1 MKKEIVTNIALL
13 RKPCEPVQD
22 KENIKPIIQDLKDS
36 LDPTK
41 GYALSSNQLGYNK
54 RIFYVKFPKIDPK
67 TKQISYEEMIVINP
81 KIVEKLAPF
90 RFKQEG
96 CLSLPGLKVDT
107 LRYNFIIVECLDE
120 HLKQQTHTLVGL
132 RAVIFLHEYDHLNG
146 KTIFDR
152 KYKNTKT

>member
-1 MKKEIVTNIALL
+1 MKKEIVTNLTLL
-13 RKPCEPVQD
+13 RKPCEPIT
-22 KENIKPIIQDLKDS
+22 KEDNLKPIIQDLKDS

-41 GYALSSNQLGYNK
+41 GYALSSNQISYNK
-54 RIFYVKFPKIDPK
+54 RIFFVKFPKIDPK

-96 CLSLPGLKVDT
+96 CLSLPGLRVDT

-132 RAVIFLHEYDHLNG
+132 RACIFQHECNHLNG
-146 KTIFDR
+146 KLITDF
-152 KYKNTKT
+152 KWKNTKT